1 MQRRGWAMADISR
14 ISGLAFHPIGRLIG
28 LARAIDRKSRA
39 SACTRLADD
48 SQILDHPRESSQKTS
63 VHFFKP
69 FGHVPHTRFEINLLY
84 VTNHANRT
92 EESPADATIK
102 IVQAFD
108 YRVGCRKSNAPDIL
122 ENLSAIG
129 LIQYEKCLPKLGS
142 AKQNYYVPHRIHIV
156 RNFKVDLHEYQ
167 QLFGLFPIYAPLSFV
182 RISRRLRRSNSC
194 GFATRCIG
202 GYAQFPDCKRRR
214 GSNSDSD
221 PGDCE
226 RPDSHQSC
234 SEGGT
239 RSPRLPP
246 RMASLSKC
254 PALANAVQFAHS
266 LIPPE
271 TGRHFATCTAI
282 AAQPVT
288 LATVKPPRDLRTRL
302 REDV

>member
-1 MQRRGWAMADISR
+1 MADISR
-14 ISGLAFHPIGRLIG
+14 ISGVAFHPIGRLIG
-28 LARAIDRKSRA
+28 LARAIDRKSHA

-48 SQILDHPRESSQKTS
+48 SQIIDHQRESSQKTF

-69 FGHVPHTRFEINLLY
+69 FGHVPHTRFEIYLLY

-108 YRVGCRKSNAPDIL
+108 YRIGCRKSNAPDIL
-122 ENLSAIG
+122 EHLSAIG

-142 AKQNYYVPHRIHIV
+142 AKQNYYFPHRIHIV

-167 QLFGLFPIYAPLSFV
+167 QLFGLFPIYAPLPFV

-202 GYAQFPDCKRRR
+202 GYAQFPDCKRRS
-214 GSNSDSD
+214 GGNSDSD

-246 RMASLSKC
+246 RMASLSKG
-254 PALANAVQFAHS
+254 PALANAVQYAHS

-288 LATVKPPRDLRTRL
+288 LATVKPPRELRTRL